1 MDEVRQKV
9 INRLATLKEVEFD
22 KPTSRELRGPRHLM
36 GRVQRQENRLY
47 KQRVLKQQ
55 KALKLKLAK
64 IDKYRAD
71 LRAEKERRLGLWDTY
86 RKNVELES
94 STLEG
99 STSSYF
105 APVFKPLYLA
115 VPRPSVHVSRAPRR
129 RIQRAKRRIRRRLR

>member
-1 MDEVRQKV
+1 MTLEETRQKV
-9 INRLATLKEVEFD
+9 IDRLGVLQGTKFA
-22 KPTSRELRGPRHLM
+22 KPTAMDLHGPRPLM
-36 GRVQRQENRLY
+36 AKVQRQEDVLY

-71 LRAEKERRLGLWDTY
+71 LRAEKERRSKLWADY
-86 RKNVELES
+86 QKVVEPD
-94 STLEG
+94 
-99 STSSYF
+99 YP

-115 VPRPSVHVSRAPRR
+115 VPRPSVRVSRAPRR